1 MPDSAMSSAKTWI
14 VLLRPRRDR
23 ACFWVIVVFVAL
35 ALYVGRK
42 LVQWHRIVREFRMA
56 RISPEELKQK
66 LDAGEEVVIVD
77 LHGHRAGRRGH
88 HGIPGAVCIDPHRLG
103 QRDNPNQRALI
114 RRDREVVLYCTAP
127 HELTCARVAL
137 ELQRRGFERVRPLA
151 GGLQA
156 WAERG
161 FPLTSVMLCGGR

>member
-1 MPDSAMSSAKTWI
+1 VRSGM
-14 VLLRPRRDR
+14 L
-23 ACFWVIVVFVAL
+23 WVIVVFVAL

-151 GGLQA
+151 GA

-161 FPLTSVMLCGGR
+161 FPLTSVVLCGGR